1 MALWQSSYVMLGSNS
16 TTFLDRFWQTPF
28 GGGLDPSIPNLPLE
42 LVPLTA
48 ALSAT
53 ESSDTVAF
61 DVGLSGGAI
70 TASLAATESSDV
82 VAVNVTNKTTATLAA
97 TESSDVVAF
106 NVTNKTTATLAA
118 TESSDTVAFNV
129 TLSGGTITAALA
141 VTEPSDV
148 AAFSVQSA
156 EDRITGGAVG
166 WRGTLDRIYRVHPE
180 YADPRPKKKKV
191 KKSGEQVIL
200 AGEPEIHTGVIEVQP
215 ARDVLG
221 ELQRQKDEA
230 ERVRRAKLRAI

>member
-106 NVTNKTTATLAA
+106 NVT
-118 TESSDTVAFNV
+118 
-129 TLSGGTITAALA
+129 LSGGTITAALA

-180 YADPRPKKKKV
+180 YDEPKPKKKKV

-221 ELQRQKDEA
+221 ELQRQRDA
-230 ERVRRAKLRAI
+230 ADRVRRAKLRAI